1 MYLVRPPFFLKW
13 YYPGVLWRKSKTN
26 KTLYLTFDDGPVPE
40 VTPFVLNVLEKY
52 AVKATFFCVG
62 QNIEKHPDIFT
73 RLKSEGHRIGNHTHH
88 HLKGWE
94 HNDEDYLN
102 NIHLCQEHTRSSLFR
117 PPYGRMKRSQLKE
130 IRKEFEVVM
139 WDVLSG
145 DFDTGLSPEACF
157 GHVKK
162 YTRPGS
168 IIVFHDNP
176 KAFPRLEYALPQ
188 TIEYFQ
194 KKGFNFGL
202 L

>member
-13 YYPGVLWRKSKTN
+13 YYPGVLWRKNKTN

-40 VTPFVLNVLEKY
+40 ITPFVLDVLDKY
-52 AVKATFFCVG
+52 NIKATFFCVG
-62 QNIEKHPDIFT
+62 QNVEKHPDIFM
-73 RLKSEGHRIGNHTHH
+73 RIKSTGHRIGNHTHR

-94 HNDEDYLN
+94 HTDKDYLKD
-102 NIHLCQEHTRSSLFR
+102 IGLCHEQTRSSLFR

-130 IRKEFEVVM
+130 IRKKFDIVM

-145 DFDTGLSPEACF
+145 DFDTNLSPEACF
-157 GHVKK
+157 GYVKK

-168 IIVFHDNP
+168 IVVFHDNP
-176 KAFPRLEYALPQ
+176 KALPRLEYALPQ